1 MGDMGVRLDFNMLY
15 GQEKHIK
22 LPYRQMVVILE
33 ALHNF
38 KDSIENNM
46 PEDNVIGELRFKDK
60 LEEVNYLIEVLE
72 TGAEYNFH
80 RRLDKC
86 KIKRI
91 KEDDAGMDALS
102 ASVVLKEEKK

>member
-1 MGDMGVRLDFNMLY
+1 MGDMGISLDFNMVY

-22 LPYRQMVVILE
+22 LPYRQIVVILE
-33 ALHNF
+33 ALNNF
-38 KDSIENNM
+38 KESIENNIPGNTVGKM
-46 PEDNVIGELRFKDK
+46 RFEDK

-86 KIKRI
+86 RIKRV
-91 KEDDAGMDALS
+91 KQDDAGMDALS